1 MQKSYFPAYQLLQF
15 LSAVPRFSPLNGG
28 SSSLLEQAVL
38 LNHALKGKVE
48 ASGKAL
54 LLRERQEHSGMIYEC
69 RVLSW

>member
-1 MQKSYFPAYQLLQF
+1 M
-15 LSAVPRFSPLNGG
+15 
-28 SSSLLEQAVL
+28 LEQAVL